1 MYPQEETYHSM
12 SAYELMKA
20 YDERLKRIEQ
30 YALLAAKNVLT
41 VADLA
46 LLLGKSEKTIRN
58 QIDSLPHYKNGKTVY
73 FLRSEVEQ
81 TLLKVKCSPIQELVN
96 I

>member
-1 MYPQEETYHSM
+1 M

-30 YALLAAKNVLT
+30 YTLLAAKNVLT

-81 TLLKVKCSPIQELVN
+81 TLLKVKCNPIQELVN

>member
-1 MYPQEETYHSM
+1 M
-12 SAYELMKA
+12 SACELIEKLEA
-20 YDERLKRIEQ
+20 SLNRIEK
-30 YALLAAKNVLT
+30 YTLLAAKNVLT
-41 VADLA
+41 VEDVA
-46 LLLGKSEKTIRN
+46 LLLGRSEKTIRN

-81 TLLKVKCSPIQELVN
+81 TLLKVKCNPIQELVN

>member
-1 MYPQEETYHSM
+1 MTT
-12 SAYELMKA
+12 YELMQA

-81 TLLKVKCSPIQELVN
+81 TLLKVKCNPIQELVN

>member
-1 MYPQEETYHSM
+1 M
-12 SAYELMKA
+12 SAYELMQA

-30 YALLAAKNVLT
+30 YTLLAAKNVLT

-81 TLLKVKCSPIQELVN
+81 TLLKVKCNPIQELVN

>member
-1 MYPQEETYHSM
+1 MYPQEETYQSM

-81 TLLKVKCSPIQELVN
+81 TLLKVKCNPIQELVN